1 MNGTKKFVRI
11 LLYKISNFSVWR
23 SDDGTVEEKVAI
35 QSALPSKLGGFLTIF
50 ILFSTL
56 LI

>member
-1 MNGTKKFVRI
+1 MNGKKKFVRI
-11 LLYKISNFSVWR
+11 LLYKISITLVKWR
-23 SDDGTVEEKVAI
+23 GDGTVEEKVAI